1 MMLLIVMIVDYQV
14 QMMSKIGLNGFTKQ
28 NPLPHLVCTGKE
40 VHESDNRG
48 AALTWLRSDT
58 DYHFLSTY

>member
-14 QMMSKIGLNGFTKQ
+14 QMMSRIGLNGFTKQ

-48 AALTWLRSDT
+48 ST
-58 DYHFLSTY
+58 DLFKKWHRLPIS